1 MRSSLLFFGLFLIA
15 PVVAGQSAQTDSQTL
30 QALLN
35 EVHQLR
41 QDLQTTTV
49 AAQRA
54 QILLYRVQAQES
66 GVRRVQERVD
76 DTRSKL
82 TQIQAEEKRLTANLK
97 QITDSADHDENPA
110 SRKESEEIIARYKT
124 ALETQSVNEQEAQ
137 AKLTEAQEQLRIEQ
151 AKLSELENQLDR
163 LEKALEAH
171 QDKR

>member
-1 MRSSLLFFGLFLIA
+1 MRSSFLFFGLLLIA
-15 PVVAGQSAQTDSQTL
+15 PVVVGQSGQTDSQTL

-66 GVRRVQERVD
+66 AVRRVQERVD
-76 DTRSKL
+76 ETRSKL

-97 QITDSADHDENPA
+97 QITDSLDLDENSA
-110 SRKESEEIIARYKT
+110 SRKQSEQIITRFKS
-124 ALETQSVNEQEAQ
+124 ALETQSVSEQEAQ

-163 LEKALEAH
+163 LEKAFE
-171 QDKR
+171 DKR

>member
-1 MRSSLLFFGLFLIA
+1 MRSSFLFFGLLLIA
-15 PVVAGQSAQTDSQTL
+15 PVVVGQSGQTDSQTL

-41 QDLQTTTV
+41 QDLQITTV

-66 GVRRVQERVD
+66 AVRRVQERVD
-76 DTRSKL
+76 ETRSKL

-97 QITDSADHDENPA
+97 QITDSLDLDENSA
-110 SRKESEEIIARYKT
+110 SRKQNEQIITRFKS
-124 ALETQSVNEQEAQ
+124 ALETQSVSEQEAQ

-163 LEKALEAH
+163 LEKAFE
-171 QDKR
+171 DKR